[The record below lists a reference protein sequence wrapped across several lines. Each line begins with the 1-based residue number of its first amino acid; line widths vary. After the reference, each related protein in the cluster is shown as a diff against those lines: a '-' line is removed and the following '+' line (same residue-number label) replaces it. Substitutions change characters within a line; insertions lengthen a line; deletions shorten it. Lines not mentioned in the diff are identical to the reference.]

1 MSKGKKICL
10 SAVVVILSVSLIV
23 TLICLIATDDIM
35 LLNPKVLYSNYKTC
49 QKYSYSIHPYRD
61 KSSLLIWVESYYI
74 DSNNGYD
81 YYIETVRNG
90 SKYEA
95 NCFVKKKDGEN
106 ISAFD
111 LQKLNL
117 SKWNDEIYGSGG
129 FYSDGYLYFKIEGKD
144 SIFRIDDSMENCC
157 EFFTPKKFGKIIDRS
172 LFMKENELYYF
183 TESLNLV
190 KYDGVDEE
198 KVATL
203 PKFQSMT
210 LNKQIYMD
218 MIDPLIYNVPVNKVN
233 GTYYYGLGSNLFYVD
248 EDGKAVC
255 FNIKIPEDAS
265 YEANFYK
272 IEACKENDKLM
283 SASYALLYV
292 NPKRPYYYFRYVIN
306 PKTGHYIRF
315 RQKIGNR
322 YREVSDDVILDYIEN
337 LKSLAN
343 IGG

>member
-1 MSKGKKICL
+1 M
-10 SAVVVILSVSLIV
+10 
-23 TLICLIATDDIM
+23 
-35 LLNPKVLYSNYKTC
+35 
-49 QKYSYSIHPYRD
+49 
-61 KSSLLIWVESYYI
+61 LIWIESYYI

-129 FYSDGYLYFKIEGKD
+129 FYSDGY
-144 SIFRIDDSMENCC
+144 
-157 EFFTPKKFGKIIDRS
+157 
-172 LFMKENELYYF
+172 
-183 TESLNLV
+183 
-190 KYDGVDEE
+190 
-198 KVATL
+198 
-203 PKFQSMT
+203 
-210 LNKQIYMD
+210 
-218 MIDPLIYNVPVNKVN
+218 
-233 GTYYYGLGSNLFYVD
+233 
-248 EDGKAVC
+248 
-255 FNIKIPEDAS
+255 
-265 YEANFYK
+265 
-272 IEACKENDKLM
+272 
-283 SASYALLYV
+283 
-292 NPKRPYYYFRYVIN
+292 
-306 PKTGHYIRF
+306 IRF

>member
-1 MSKGKKICL
+1 MSKGKKICI

-117 SKWNDEIYGSGG
+117 SKWNDEIY
-129 FYSDGYLYFKIEGKD
+129 
-144 SIFRIDDSMENCC
+144 
-157 EFFTPKKFGKIIDRS
+157 
-172 LFMKENELYYF
+172 
-183 TESLNLV
+183 
-190 KYDGVDEE
+190 
-198 KVATL
+198 A
-203 PKFQSMT
+203 
-210 LNKQIYMD
+210 
-218 MIDPLIYNVPVNKVN
+218 
-233 GTYYYGLGSNLFYVD
+233 
-248 EDGKAVC
+248 
-255 FNIKIPEDAS
+255 
-265 YEANFYK
+265 
-272 IEACKENDKLM
+272 KLC
-283 SASYALLYV
+283 
-292 NPKRPYYYFRYVIN
+292 R
-306 PKTGHYIRF
+306 
-315 RQKIGNR
+315 
-322 YREVSDDVILDYIEN
+322 
-337 LKSLAN
+337 
-343 IGG
+343 